1 LGVLLHKHSN
11 VEMTFNFDPHNSE
24 QMPASA
30 ADSNPSARSLDA
42 VQRDRFEM
50 LSAYMD
56 GEVTADERRTV
67 EDWLA
72 NDPTVQKLHSRL
84 LRLRQTF
91 QTMPVPVTDEKAV
104 QQTVDAVLARV
115 DRRPRFSA
123 IWGGIAVAAV
133 AIGAI
138 STSLMGDRSPFFQ
151 MAQSPRDATQTQPA
165 AKPEP
170 LLIALDQPLIA
181 ISKTPV
187 AVQADSGS
195 PARLPQNSTENVR

>member
-1 LGVLLHKHSN
+1 
-11 VEMTFNFDPHNSE
+11 MTFNFDPHNSKK
-24 QMPASA
+24 MPSSS
-30 ADSNPSARSLDA
+30 ADSNSSARSLDA

-67 EDWLA
+67 EEWLT
-72 NDPTVQKLHSRL
+72 NDPTVQKLHARL
-84 LRLRQTF
+84 LKLRQTF
-91 QTMPVPVTDEKAV
+91 QAMPVPTASEKAV

-123 IWGGIAVAAV
+123 IWGGIALAAV

-138 STSLMGDRSPFFQ
+138 STNLMGDRSFFQ
-151 MAQSPRDATQTQPA
+151 MAQSSRDPVQTQPA
-165 AKPEP
+165 VKPEP

-187 AVQADSGS
+187 AAQADSGS
-195 PARLPQNSTENVR
+195 PSPLPQNSNNNVR

>member
-1 LGVLLHKHSN
+1 
-11 VEMTFNFDPHNSE
+11 MTFNFDSSNSK
-24 QMPASA
+24 QMPSA
-30 ADSNPSARSLDA
+30 ADSNSSARSLDA

-67 EDWLA
+67 EEWLA
-72 NDPTVQKLHSRL
+72 NDPTVQKLHTRL

-91 QTMPVPVTDEKAV
+91 QAMPVPSTDEKAV
-104 QQTVDAVLARV
+104 QQTVDAVLARI
-115 DRRPRFSA
+115 DRRPRFSV
-123 IWGGIAVAAV
+123 IWGGVALAAV
-133 AIGAI
+133 AVGAI

-151 MAQSPRDATQTQPA
+151 MAQSSRDPAQTQTA

-170 LLIALDQPLIA
+170 LLIALDEPLIA

-187 AVQADSGS
+187 AAQAESVSPSSLSRDS
-195 PARLPQNSTENVR
+195 NNNVR

>member
-1 LGVLLHKHSN
+1 
-11 VEMTFNFDPHNSE
+11 MTFNFDPHNSE
-24 QMPASA
+24 PMPPSA
-30 ADSNPSARSLDA
+30 ADLNPPARSLGA

-67 EDWLA
+67 EEWLA

-91 QTMPVPVTDEKAV
+91 QAMPVPVTSEKAV
-104 QQTVDAVLARV
+104 QQTVDAVLAHV

-123 IWGGIAVAAV
+123 IWGGVALAAV
-133 AIGAI
+133 AVGAV
-138 STSLMGDRSPFFQ
+138 SSSLLGERSPFFQ
-151 MAQSPRDATQTQPA
+151 MAQSSRDAAQTQTA

-187 AVQADSGS
+187 ADPADSESVS
-195 PARLPQNSTENVR
+195 PLPQNSNNNVR

>member
-1 LGVLLHKHSN
+1 
-11 VEMTFNFDPHNSE
+11 MTFNFDPHNSKK
-24 QMPASA
+24 MPSSS

-42 VQRDRFEM
+42 IQRDRFEM

-67 EDWLA
+67 EEWLT
-72 NDPTVQKLHSRL
+72 NDLTVQKLHARL

-91 QTMPVPVTDEKAV
+91 QAMPVPATNEKAM

-123 IWGGIAVAAV
+123 IWGGVALAAV

-151 MAQSPRDATQTQPA
+151 MAQSSRNPAQTQPTA
-165 AKPEP
+165 EPEP

-187 AVQADSGS
+187 AAQADSVS
-195 PARLPQNSTENVR
+195 PSSLPRNSNDNVR

>member
-1 LGVLLHKHSN
+1 
-11 VEMTFNFDPHNSE
+11 MTFNFDPHNSE
-24 QMPASA
+24 KMPSSS
-30 ADSNPSARSLDA
+30 ADSNLPARSLDA

-67 EDWLA
+67 EEWLT

-91 QTMPVPVTDEKAV
+91 QAMPVPVTDEKAV

-115 DRRPRFSA
+115 DRRPRFSV
-123 IWGGIAVAAV
+123 IWGGLAVAAV
-133 AIGAI
+133 AVGAI
-138 STSLMGDRSPFFQ
+138 STNLMGDRPFFQ
-151 MAQSPRDATQTQPA
+151 MAQSLRDPAQTQPA
-165 AKPEP
+165 VKPEP

-187 AVQADSGS
+187 AAQADSLS
-195 PARLPQNSTENVR
+195 PSSLPQNSNNNVR

>member
-1 LGVLLHKHSN
+1 
-11 VEMTFNFDPHNSE
+11 
-24 QMPASA
+24 MPSSS
-30 ADSNPSARSLDA
+30 ADSNPPARSLDA

-67 EDWLA
+67 EEWLA

-91 QTMPVPVTDEKAV
+91 QAMPVPVTDEKAV
-104 QQTVDAVLARV
+104 QQTVDAVLTRV
-115 DRRPRFSA
+115 DRRPRFSV
-123 IWGGIAVAAV
+123 IWGGIALAAV
-133 AIGAI
+133 AVGAI
-138 STSLMGDRSPFFQ
+138 STNLMGDRSFFQ
-151 MAQSPRDATQTQPA
+151 MAQSSRDPAPTQTA

-181 ISKTPV
+181 ISKTPIANKGASV
-187 AVQADSGS
+187 S
-195 PARLPQNSTENVR
+195 PSPLPQNSNNNIR

>member
-1 LGVLLHKHSN
+1 
-11 VEMTFNFDPHNSE
+11 
-24 QMPASA
+24 MPSSS
-30 ADSNPSARSLDA
+30 ADSNLPARSLDA

-67 EDWLA
+67 EEWLT

-91 QTMPVPVTDEKAV
+91 QAMPVPVTDEKAV

-115 DRRPRFSA
+115 DRRPRFSV
-123 IWGGIAVAAV
+123 IWGGIALAAV
-133 AIGAI
+133 AVGAI
-138 STSLMGDRSPFFQ
+138 STNLMGDRSPFFQ
-151 MAQSPRDATQTQPA
+151 MAQSLRDPAQTQPA
-165 AKPEP
+165 VKPEP

-187 AVQADSGS
+187 AAQADSLS
-195 PARLPQNSTENVR
+195 PSSLPQNSNNNVR